1 MKPMPH
7 YILTGRDRPGAL
19 DTRLR
24 VREEHLKGL
33 QALQDAGKLVAA
45 GPVRNSEDKPVGTVA
60 IFESDSLESARA
72 LMSKDPYIREG
83 VFETWSVE
91 PYLVVF
97 PKGK

>member
-1 MKPMPH
+1 MPH
-7 YILTGRDRPGAL
+7 YILIGRDRAGAL

-33 QALQDAGKLVAA
+33 QALQDAGKLVVA
-45 GPVRNSEDKPVGTVA
+45 GPIRNAEDKPAGTVA
-60 IFESDSLESARA
+60 IFESDNLENAKT
-72 LMSKDPYIREG
+72 LMSRDPYIREG
-83 VFETWSVE
+83 VFETWTVE